1 MLTFLSFT
9 TLQKGEWRR
18 AFLSEE
24 ASSGIYRLR
33 TERGMSLSKPE
44 EAENSFWHQVFFQT
58 KSACR
63 GGTSNGS
70 GQKVASCE
78 SRRAR
83 ETRKPDGGK
92 TPDRKTQVGNLRLFR
107 KPWGI
112 HPSFRFFFSFPFFL
126 LLCGCCLGLG
136 GAGGNCFTFV
146 TQAGLELE
154 ALLKPLLLGHRLV
167 TRSALKKKFPL
178 PHRRGGLG

>member
-1 MLTFLSFT
+1 M
-9 TLQKGEWRR
+9 KKPARE
-18 AFLSEE
+18 
-24 ASSGIYRLR
+24 IYRLR

-44 EAENSFWHQVFFQT
+44 GAENSFWHQVFFQT
-58 KSACR
+58 RSACR

-112 HPSFRFFFSFPFFL
+112 HPSFRFFFSFFSSSLRL
-126 LLCGCCLGLG
+126 LSGFWG
-136 GAGGNCFTFV
+136 GRLLHICNPGWPLTQGTPQASIAG
-146 TQAGLELE
+146 
-154 ALLKPLLLGHRLV
+154 
-167 TRSALKKKFPL
+167 S
-178 PHRRGGLG
+178 

>member
-1 MLTFLSFT
+1 MSGFRRRLSKAGTQMLTFLSFT

-136 GAGGNCFTFV
+136 GEGELLHICNPGWPRTRGTPQASTAG
-146 TQAGLELE
+146 
-154 ALLKPLLLGHRLV
+154 
-167 TRSALKKKFPL
+167 S
-178 PHRRGGLG
+178 